1 MIEDFIT
8 IADGTTHVV
17 FNGIDAGTVSNVV
30 YRNTDE
36 AWREYQAMVLQSRYR
51 FFDRLT
57 VNGNY
62 TMQLRNDG
70 NYEGEGTNTPGSTS
84 IIGDYPEAT
93 QRGRATTP
101 RAGCRTS
108 SATSCAPGRSTTSD
122 IGRAGSMSVSG
133 LVRVDSGLAYSLA
146 QRNVAADGDAALRS

>member
-51 FFDRLT
+51 FIDRLT

-62 TMQLRNDG
+62 TRAAEERRQLR
-70 NYEGEGTNTPGSTS
+70 
-84 IIGDYPEAT
+84 
-93 QRGRATTP
+93 R
-101 RAGCRTS
+101 
-108 SATSCAPGRSTTSD
+108 
-122 IGRAGSMSVSG
+122 
-133 LVRVDSGLAYSLA
+133 
-146 QRNVAADGDAALRS
+146 

>member
-51 FFDRLT
+51 FFD
-57 VNGNY
+57 
-62 TMQLRNDG
+62 
-70 NYEGEGTNTPGSTS
+70 S
-84 IIGDYPEAT
+84 
-93 QRGRATTP
+93 
-101 RAGCRTS
+101 
-108 SATSCAPGRSTTSD
+108 
-122 IGRAGSMSVSG
+122 
-133 LVRVDSGLAYSLA
+133 
-146 QRNVAADGDAALRS
+146 